1 MKILISLRLFFSLFL
16 IANCINFN
24 TNIDTKAEQEV
35 PPYAKWGQIAMK
47 NTKEKYPQAKIID
60 YLHIGREKGTEYSIE
75 KFKLWLKKD
84 GKEFGVFVDIKFD
97 NKTEQI
103 IDIKYRETTK

>member
-1 MKILISLRLFFSLFL
+1 MKLLISILLVFGILLFGNSSILDINKII
-16 IANCINFN
+16 IAEKE
-24 TNIDTKAEQEV
+24 T

-47 NTKEKYPQAKIID
+47 KTKEQYPQAEIID

-84 GKEFGVFVDIKFD
+84 SGEFGVFVDIKF
-97 NKTEQI
+97 NNETEQI
-103 IDIKYRETTK
+103 IDIKYRKTTR